1 MADLV
6 KRPRPFSLAIGVFF
20 VIIGLAAVVA
30 GTTADVDAGA
40 VAALGLLFS
49 GAAALFA
56 LATRRAPTP
65 EVEQD

>member
-6 KRPRPFSLAIGVFF
+6 KRPRPFSLAVGVFF
-20 VIIGLAAVVA
+20 IIIGLAAVVA
-30 GTTADVDAGA
+30 GTAADVDAGA
-40 VAALGLLFS
+40 VAALGLLFG

-56 LATRRAPTP
+56 LATRRAPLP